1 LVLIS
6 PAKISNQR
14 IADWSAR
21 ILFVLVAVSA
31 AQLTWLLVPTGDG
44 VVGHPV
50 TPRVEAVGG
59 GTPKPGLAAV
69 AGLDLFG
76 RAEQQVAESPKAVDA
91 PQTRLNLTLRG
102 VVAAGEGPSA
112 RAIIAAPGQ
121 PEEHYRVG
129 DSVPGGAVLEQ
140 VLADRVILRR
150 GGRLEA
156 LHLPKEASVG
166 SAAPSAPA
174 ATPRMGAPAAAPSL
188 PPSAIRKLQEYRE
201 KIVRE
206 PQQAFSLARVQPV
219 MEGGRLKGYRLSPT
233 RERQLFRQLG
243 LRPGDVVTSVNG
255 IGLDNPAQMG
265 QVFSQLTQAGEL
277 NLTVERNGVQTSV
290 TVPFGQ

>member
-1 LVLIS
+1 MLIS
-6 PAKISNQR
+6 PAKISNRR

-21 ILFVLVAVSA
+21 VLFVLVAVSA
-31 AQLTWLLVPTGDG
+31 AQLTWLLLPAGDG
-44 VVGHPV
+44 ELGEPTVNRSMPAGGA
-50 TPRVEAVGG
+50 EAR
-59 GTPKPGLAAV
+59 PGLASV

-76 RAEQQVAESPKAVDA
+76 RAEQQTAEEPRAVDA

-121 PEEHYRVG
+121 PEEHYRIG
-129 DSVPGGAVLEQ
+129 DNLPGGAVLDQ

-156 LHLPKEASVG
+156 LHLPKEAAVG
-166 SAAPSAPA
+166 AVESDAPA
-174 ATPRMGAPAAAPSL
+174 TAVLQRPAGRPEL
-188 PPSAIRKLQEYRE
+188 PASAIRKLQEYRE

-206 PQQAFSLARVQPV
+206 PQQALSLARVQPV
-219 MEGGRLKGYRLSPT
+219 MEGGKLKGYRLSPT
-233 RERQLFRQLG
+233 RERQLFRQMG
-243 LRPGDVVTSVNG
+243 LQPGDVVTSVNG
-255 IGLDNPAQMG
+255 IGLDNPAHMG
-265 QVFSQLTQAGEL
+265 QVFSQLSQAGEL
-277 NLTVERNGVQTSV
+277 NLTVERNGVPTSI

>member
-1 LVLIS
+1 MLIS

-21 ILFVLVAVSA
+21 VLFVLVAVSA
-31 AQLTWLLVPTGDG
+31 AQLTWLLVPAGDG
-44 VVGHPV
+44 VVGRPI
-50 TPRVEAVGG
+50 TARVEPVSGSE
-59 GTPKPGLAAV
+59 PRLGLASV

-76 RAEQQVAESPKAVDA
+76 RAEQQTAEAPKAVDA

-112 RAIIAAPGQ
+112 RAIISAPGQ

-129 DSVPGGAVLEQ
+129 DSVPGGAVLDQ

-166 SAAPSAPA
+166 SMEPDV
-174 ATPRMGAPAAAPSL
+174 GASSPMPQTLARPEL
-188 PPSAIRKLQEYRE
+188 PPSAIRKLEEYRE

-219 MEGGRLKGYRLSPT
+219 MEGGKLKGYRLSPT
-233 RERQLFRQLG
+233 RERQLFRQMG

-255 IGLDNPAQMG
+255 ISLDNPAQMG
-265 QVFSQLTQAGEL
+265 QVFSQLSQAGEL